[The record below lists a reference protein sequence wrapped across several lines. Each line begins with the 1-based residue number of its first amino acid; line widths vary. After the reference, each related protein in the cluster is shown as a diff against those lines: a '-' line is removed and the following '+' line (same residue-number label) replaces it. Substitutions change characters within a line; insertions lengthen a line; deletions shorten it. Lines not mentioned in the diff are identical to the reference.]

1 MRAETRHRRLRS
13 DSRWNTPAAA
23 LGLLAAILGSFVV
36 TLVLVSGCIASPST
50 PGSTPSPSS
59 KATAPDGTNAA
70 TAKPVAVP
78 NFDKHAYSVTK
89 ATSLWVI
96 VNKKHP
102 LDPRRYHPQVSVV
115 DGREVD
121 RRMAPYLKQLLAAS
135 DRAGNPLHVVSGYR
149 SYGYQ
154 QSVFGSL
161 AAQQG
166 KASAEMWS
174 AKPGY
179 SEHQTGLAAD
189 LDLANR
195 STCSLQSCFGSTH
208 GGRWLAANAWRYGFI
223 IRYTKANTK
232 ITGYEPEPWHI
243 RYVGKPL
250 AKELRATHATS
261 LESFFGVSGG
271 K

>member
-1 MRAETRHRRLRS
+1 MRAESRHRRLRS
-13 DSRWNTPAAA
+13 KSRWNTPAAA
-23 LGLLAAILGSFVV
+23 LGFLAAILGLFVAS
-36 TLVLVSGCIASPST
+36 LVILSARIASPST
-50 PGSTPSPSS
+50 PGPTPPPTS
-59 KATAPDGTNAA
+59 KPTAPDAGKPA
-70 TAKPVAVP
+70 TAKPVAEP
-78 NFDKHAYSVTK
+78 KFDKHAYSVTK

-102 LDPRRYHPQVSVV
+102 LHPIRYQPQVSVV

-121 RRMAPYLKQLLAAS
+121 RRMAPYLKQLLAGS
-135 DRAGNPLHVVSGYR
+135 KRAGNPLAVVSGYR

-154 QSVFGSL
+154 QSVFGNL
-161 AAQQG
+161 AAEQG

-189 LDLANR
+189 LDLAGR
-195 STCSLQSCFGSTH
+195 STCSLQPCFGKTR

-223 IRYTKANTK
+223 VRYTKANTS
-232 ITGYEPEPWHI
+232 ITGYSPEPWHI

-250 AKELRATHATS
+250 ARELREVHATS

>member
-13 DSRWNTPAAA
+13 GSRWNTPAAA
-23 LGLLAAILGSFVV
+23 LAFLTTLIGLFVA
-36 TLVLVSGCIASPST
+36 TLVILSACIASPSV
-50 PGSTPSPSS
+50 PRSAPSRRSSASGPSGGQ
-59 KATAPDGTNAA
+59 PA
-70 TAKPVAVP
+70 TAKPAAVP

-89 ATSLWVI
+89 ASSLWVI

-102 LDPRRYHPQVSVV
+102 LDPLRYQPHVTIV
-115 DGREVD
+115 DGRQVD

-135 DRAGNPLHVVSGYR
+135 NRAGNPLHVVSGYR

-154 QSVFGSL
+154 QSVFGGL

-189 LDLANR
+189 LNLADR
-195 STCSLQSCFGSTH
+195 SSCSLQSCFGSTH

-250 AKELRATHATS
+250 AKELRAAHATS